1 MSKTPSDGENTAAK
15 STAPAT
21 AAAPVTEQITL
32 ENPIQRGGTEI
43 ATLTVRKPNSG
54 ELRGVSLAE
63 LLQMGVDPLTTVLP
77 RISQPS
83 LTAQEVAQMDPA
95 DLVQVGGAVTNF
107 LLPRS
112 AKGET

>member
-1 MSKTPSDGENTAAK
+1 MSKPQSAGESASEDT
-15 STAPAT
+15 T
-21 AAAPVTEQITL
+21 AAAAGTTEKITL
-32 ENPIQRGGTEI
+32 ERPIQRGNQKIDTI
-43 ATLTVRKPNSG
+43 TVRKPSAG

-83 LTAQEVAQMDPA
+83 LTAQEVQQMDPA

-112 AKGET
+112 AKEEI